1 MGDRRHRFVYTNVT
15 YRETSGNA
23 RMEVLSMSTDY
34 KRHAELQDRERTK
47 ELLKEL
53 PPFCTEY
60 YKGRNLKLSA
70 KTQYNYAFK
79 MSVFLRYLHESNSY
93 FGSKEIWDITLDDLD
108 HLNRD
113 DIEDFMEWLS
123 GQKTGRNR
131 GAATNSSSTVDNYLS
146 CLSTYWRYF
155 VSKEKLSKNPFIG
168 IDRNVA
174 RKKNIIF
181 LEADERDEMLEAAWG
196 GDQLS
201 ERQRKIRDKSNSAI
215 RDATILMVL
224 FDTGIRVSELVGL
237 DLDDIDFKHHSL
249 KVVRK
254 GNKEDSVNFSDATEE
269 LLKGY
274 LEERKTY
281 QPVDDEYALFLV
293 SIGKYK
299 GERISVRSVEKL
311 VKKYAMASGV
321 PNASKISP
329 HKLRSSYAMAMLD
342 ATSNI
347 SLVQKQLGHQ
357 FIGTTS
363 KYAEAR
369 NRDKE
374 TYRNA
379 IFHNEAT

>member
-1 MGDRRHRFVYTNVT
+1 
-15 YRETSGNA
+15 
-23 RMEVLSMSTDY
+23 MSTDY
-34 KRHAELQDRERTK
+34 KRHAELIDTEKTK
-47 ELLKEL
+47 ELLSHL
-53 PPFCTEY
+53 PQFCKEY
-60 YKGRNLKLSA
+60 YKGRKLKLTA

-79 MSVFLRYLHESNSY
+79 MSVFLRYLHDSNSY
-93 FGSKEIWDITLDDLD
+93 FGKKEIKDITLDDLD
-108 HLNRD
+108 KLNRD
-113 DIEDFMEWLS
+113 DIEDFIEWLS
-123 GQKTGRNR
+123 EQKTGRTR
-131 GAATNSSSTVDNYLS
+131 GDTATNSASTVDNYLS

-155 VSKEKLSKNPFIG
+155 VSKEKLTKNPFIG
-168 IDRNVA
+168 IDRNKS

-181 LEADERDEMLEAAWG
+181 LESDEREEMLDSAWDG
-196 GDQLS
+196 CNLT
-201 ERQRKIRDKSNSAI
+201 ERQQKFRDKSNSAI

-237 DLDDIDFKHHSL
+237 DVDDIDFKHHGF

-254 GNKEDSVNFSDATEE
+254 GDKEDFVNFSDATEE

-281 QPVDDEYALFLV
+281 RPLDDEYALFLV

-299 GERISVRSVEKL
+299 GERLSVRSVENL

-342 ATSNI
+342 ATGNI

-369 NRDKE
+369 NKDKE
-374 TYRNA
+374 IHRNV
-379 IFHNEAT
+379 IFGKVDEDSN

>member
-1 MGDRRHRFVYTNVT
+1 M
-15 YRETSGNA
+15 
-23 RMEVLSMSTDY
+23 
-34 KRHAELQDRERTK
+34 
-47 ELLKEL
+47 
-53 PPFCTEY
+53 
-60 YKGRNLKLSA
+60 
-70 KTQYNYAFK
+70 
-79 MSVFLRYLHESNSY
+79 
-93 FGSKEIWDITLDDLD
+93 
-108 HLNRD
+108 
-113 DIEDFMEWLS
+113 
-123 GQKTGRNR
+123 
-131 GAATNSSSTVDNYLS
+131 
-146 CLSTYWRYF
+146 
-155 VSKEKLSKNPFIG
+155 
-168 IDRNVA
+168 
-174 RKKNIIF
+174 
-181 LEADERDEMLEAAWG
+181 EADERDEMLEAAWG

-379 IFHNEAT
+379 IFHNDVYK